1 MIQSGYQNILKLPD
15 LKRKLLITLALLF
28 VYRVGVH
35 VPTPG
40 IDAAALA
47 SFFDSTKGTLF
58 AMFNMF
64 SGGALENLSV
74 FALGIMPYISASIIL
89 QLMTVVVPHLE
100 QLSKE
105 GEHGRKKITQYT
117 RYGTVILSIIQG
129 FGISV
134 GLEAMTSPAGAPVVM
149 YPGWGF
155 RIVTVITLTAGTA
168 FIMWLGEQIT
178 ERGIGNGISLIIFAG
193 IVARMP
199 TAIGNTLRLVSTGE
213 MGIFLVIILIVIM
226 IVVIACIIFMEQSQ
240 RRIPVQYAK
249 RVVGRKMYGG
259 QTSHLPLKLNTAG
272 VIPPIFASSII
283 MFPATLANFIDLPF
297 MKSVAAAMDPGTI
310 VYNLIYVGFIVFF
323 CFFYT
328 AVTFNPDDVAE
339 RMKKNGGYIPGIR
352 PGKKTAEYI
361 DKVLTRITL
370 GGAIYVSAVCVL
382 PTMLMTKFN
391 VPFYFGGTALLIV
404 VGVAIDTISQ
414 IETHMISRNYE
425 GFLGKAGAIKGRR

>member
-1 MIQSGYQNILKLPD
+1 MIERGYQNILKLPE

-40 IDAAALA
+40 IDGAALA
-47 SFFDSTKGTLF
+47 SFFDNARGTLF

-64 SGGALENLSV
+64 SGGALDRLSV

-105 GEHGRKKITQYT
+105 GAQGRKKITQYT
-117 RYGTVILSIIQG
+117 RYGTVVLSLIQG

-134 GLEAMTSPAGAPVVM
+134 GLESMTSPAGASIVM

-155 RIVTVITLTAGTA
+155 RIMTVITLTAGTA

-178 ERGIGNGISLIIFAG
+178 ERGIGNGISLIIFSG
-193 IVARMP
+193 IVANMP
-199 TAIGNTLRLVSTGE
+199 VAIANTVRLVSTGE
-213 MGIFLVIILIVIM
+213 MGIFSLIILVILMVA
-226 IVVIACIIFMEQSQ
+226 VVAAIIFFETAQ

-259 QTSHLPLKLNTAG
+259 QSSHLPLKINTAG

-283 MFPATLANFIDLPF
+283 MFPATLANFIDLPI
-297 MKSVAAAMDPGTI
+297 MKTVAAAMNPGSI
-310 VYNLIYVGFIVFF
+310 VYNLIFVGFIIFF

-339 RMKKNGGYIPGIR
+339 NMKKNGGYIPGIR

-361 DKVLTRITL
+361 DKVLTRITM
-370 GGAIYVSAVCVL
+370 GGAIYVSLVCVL

-404 VGVAIDTISQ
+404 VGVSIDTISQ
-414 IETHMISRNYE
+414 IESHLITRNYE
-425 GFLGKAGAIKGRR
+425 GFLGKSGSVKPRR